1 NSLPQQQRRDLEN
14 TFRHTGQIARYTNIM
29 GVKTLIILDMLTRSI
44 QSIFCQ
50 PAICERLALMLNYF
64 L

>member
-1 NSLPQQQRRDLEN
+1 
-14 TFRHTGQIARYTNIM
+14 
-29 GVKTLIILDMLTRSI
+29 MLTRDM

-64 L
+64 LQHLVGSFLFGILYVVHLFRLDLNDAI